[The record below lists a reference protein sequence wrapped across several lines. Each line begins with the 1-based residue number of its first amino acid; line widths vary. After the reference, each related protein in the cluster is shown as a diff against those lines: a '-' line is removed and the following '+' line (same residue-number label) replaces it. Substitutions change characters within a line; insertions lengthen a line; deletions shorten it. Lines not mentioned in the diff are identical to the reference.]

1 MDDYLMSV
9 SEAAKRLKTDKN
21 FVYELVD
28 KKLLNALKL
37 RSLKIRNSEINR
49 FLRDFDGKDLS
60 NLENIKN
67 L

>member
-21 FVYELVD
+21 FVYDLVD
-28 KKLLNALKL
+28 RKLLNALKL
-37 RSLKIRNSEINR
+37 RSLKIRNTEINR
-49 FLRDFDGKDLS
+49 FLKDFDGKDLS
-60 NLENIKN
+60 NLDNIKE